1 MRFLAA
7 TAALIFVVLV
17 LGGCDR
23 ETVEPLGFRE
33 AGAVYSAEGKWKE
46 NDIRCD
52 IYCEKGTLLGVQFY
66 RPTLLEGVVITPL
79 AGGDWSV
86 KKGDFSVEMPRES
99 LEGITEIGRMLAEE
113 PMTVDAVQYFQR
125 DAQFSLR
132 SGTSGATY
140 VLTLDGEG
148 MPVFFS
154 GERFSCRIS
163 RVGEL

>member
-33 AGAVYSAEGKWKE
+33 AGTVYSVEGKWME
-46 NDIRCD
+46 NEIRCD
-52 IYCEKGTLLGVQFY
+52 IYCEKGTLRGICFY
-66 RPTLLEGVVITPL
+66 EPMQLEGVMITSL
-79 AGGDWSV
+79 SGGGWNV
-86 KKGDFSVEMPRES
+86 KKGEISVEMPKNS
-99 LEGITEIGRMLAEE
+99 LEGILEIGWALAEE
-113 PMTVDAVQYFQR
+113 PMTVDAVQYFQKE
-125 DAQFSLR
+125 AQFTLR
-132 SGTSGATY
+132 SGKSGETY

-148 MPVFFS
+148 EPVFFS